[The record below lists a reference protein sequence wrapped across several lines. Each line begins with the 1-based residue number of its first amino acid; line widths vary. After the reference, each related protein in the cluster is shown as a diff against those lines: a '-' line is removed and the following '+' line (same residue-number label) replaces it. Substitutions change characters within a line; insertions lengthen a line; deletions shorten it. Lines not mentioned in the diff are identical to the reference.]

1 MKLIVDTNKII
12 ACLLKDGMVRRILFL
27 PSLELYTVRYVF
39 DEIEEYKNE
48 LLLKVSKAS
57 YELLLLKVKMKTKSI
72 GFSLDDKSLLQIAK
86 EIASKFDIDDYP
98 LIALAL
104 KLNIPIW
111 TNDKGIIK
119 HSLETEKYLALDTG
133 AVEDLISG
141 KSLEE
146 LKENMK
152 KRYLSRL

>member
-86 EIASKFDIDDYP
+86 EIASKFDIDNYP

-111 TNDKGIIK
+111 TNDKGMIK
-119 HSLETEKYLALDTG
+119 HS
-133 AVEDLISG
+133 
-141 KSLEE
+141 
-146 LKENMK
+146 
-152 KRYLSRL
+152 

>member
-1 MKLIVDTNKII
+1 M
-12 ACLLKDGMVRRILFL
+12 
-27 PSLELYTVRYVF
+27 
-39 DEIEEYKNE
+39 EEYKNE

-111 TNDKGIIK
+111 TNDKGMIK

-146 LKENMK
+146 IKENMK